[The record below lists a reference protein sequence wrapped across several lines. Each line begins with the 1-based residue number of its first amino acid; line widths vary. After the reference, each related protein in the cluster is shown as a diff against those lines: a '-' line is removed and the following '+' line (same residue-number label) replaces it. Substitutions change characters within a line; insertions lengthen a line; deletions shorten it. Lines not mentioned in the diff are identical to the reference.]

1 MVSFSFYCR
10 FLPAK
15 LKSRFLLPISSRQID
30 ESISIADFFQ
40 PSIIHP
46 ASLQPPTTY
55 LSTDRR
61 PPPTTINSAPPSLT
75 VSLSSSCLFPI
86 SLKTTRNR
94 HRPKTERSVISA
106 WSMLFRRQYHRH
118 HHQYHQHHRTGVPS
132 NEDVT
137 IINGGDDDDDDD
149 E

>member
-1 MVSFSFYCR
+1 MCWMVWVDGGFFPPFDESI
-10 FLPAK
+10 
-15 LKSRFLLPISSRQID
+15 LLPISSRQID
-30 ESISIADFFQ
+30 ESILLPISSSHPSSIQ
-40 PSIIHP
+40 P
-46 ASLQPPTTY
+46 ASSRRPPPIY
-55 LSTDRR
+55 R